1 MIDTR
6 VEELEAWAEAEG
18 IDLPLPAD
26 EIIALEDEGFVVDLE
41 TGQILEDVDPDA
53 PVDLQPNT
61 PSNAGDW
68 N

>member
-6 VEELEAWAEAEG
+6 VEELEAWAAAEG
-18 IDLPLPAD
+18 IDLPIPAAD
-26 EIIALEDEGFVVDLE
+26 IIALEDEGLVVDLE
-41 TGQILEDVDPDA
+41 TGQILEDVDPDE